1 VPKIK
6 YKGVPVEQVI
16 RTQLSPDQIPK
27 SESSLAFLEQFQDKK
42 HSDRSDDNHAQAER
56 ESREQQGPSL
66 IEELDEQDVGAVMSG
81 EREPKYQIVY
91 RGNIEMTSFTND
103 RNKFDSGRPK
113 EIIVKVEL
121 PNVCPV

>member
-1 VPKIK
+1 M
-6 YKGVPVEQVI
+6 EQVI